1 MVYAINIETEP
12 AMIDP
17 TDIEKKNLEAHVELC
32 AERYRFLES
41 KLNTVE
47 DKVTA
52 LGPVMQETHELVHQ
66 LSEKHN
72 SIMQNWTIGIIVFLL
87 GLCGWFATQYF
98 ETL

>member
-1 MVYAINIETEP
+1 
-12 AMIDP
+12 MIDP

-32 AERYRFLES
+32 AERYRFLEA

-52 LGPVMQETHELVHQ
+52 LAPVMQETHELVHQ
-66 LSEKHN
+66 LTEKHN
-72 SIMQNWTIGIIVFLL
+72 STVQNWTMGIIVLLL

-98 ETL
+98 ATL